1 MFLFIQINSRID
13 GDLIKMPKEI
23 NQEGLG
29 SQRGIAAQEQ
39 GYIKPKTQ
47 ALIDE
52 YGESGTKTNSNVKSA
67 GRANGQVKQMDWRAR
82 IRPKKGGEDTAYGM
96 DATDGGDPANSIL
109 KPLKERG
116 GIVFPYTPNI
126 FLQASVEYNEATF
139 HGTNYPFYTYINS
152 RPPVLPVQG
161 AWTANTTE
169 EAQYLLAVFHFLRTV
184 TKGFYGDSAVQNKRF
199 GTPPPVLIFEYLGEY
214 GFNKVPVI
222 IRSYNMQ
229 LPDGVDYIPVV
240 YNGKTTYMPTETD
253 IMIEMAPQYTY
264 KKLRKN
270 FDLSA
275 FASGKDYTKG
285 FI

>member
-1 MFLFIQINSRID
+1 MSEEFEQ
-13 GDLIKMPKEI
+13 
-23 NQEGLG
+23 QQLG
-29 SQRGIAAQEQ
+29 QKGTFESARAQ
-39 GYIKPKTQ
+39 GKTTDK
-47 ALIDE
+47 ANNLIDT
-52 YGESGTKTNSNVKSA
+52 YGQSGTKTNSNVKSA
-67 GRANGQVKQMDWRAR
+67 GRSSGTIPKMDWRAR
-82 IRPKKGGEDTAYGM
+82 IRPKKGGEDIAYGM
-96 DATDGGDPANSIL
+96 SKKDGGDPGNSIL

-161 AWTANTTE
+161 QWTANTTE

-184 TKGFYGDSAVQNKRF
+184 TKGFYGDSSVQNNRF

-229 LPDGVDYIPVV
+229 LPDGIDYIPVT

-264 KKLRKN
+264 KKLRKT
-270 FDLSA
+270 FDLGA
-275 FASGKDYTKG
+275 FSSGKDYTKG

>member
-1 MFLFIQINSRID
+1 MSEELSQEQLNQQRYQRAKEQ
-13 GDLIKMPKEI
+13 GLIKDST
-23 NQEGLG
+23 Q
-29 SQRGIAAQEQ
+29 
-39 GYIKPKTQ
+39 KT
-47 ALIDE
+47 IE
-52 YGESGTKTNSNVKSA
+52 TYGPSGTPTNSNAKSA
-67 GRANGQVKQMDWRAR
+67 GRANGVVPKMDWRAR
-82 IRPKKGGEDTAYGM
+82 IRPKKGGEDVAYGM
-96 DATDGGDPANSIL
+96 SKKDGGDPGNSIL

-161 AWTANTTE
+161 QWTANTTE

-184 TKGFYGDSAVQNKRF
+184 TKGFYGDSAVQNNRF

-229 LPDGVDYIPVV
+229 LPDGIDYIPVV

-264 KKLRKN
+264 KKLRKR
-270 FDLSA
+270 FDLQG
-275 FASGKDYTKG
+275 FTSGKAYKDG